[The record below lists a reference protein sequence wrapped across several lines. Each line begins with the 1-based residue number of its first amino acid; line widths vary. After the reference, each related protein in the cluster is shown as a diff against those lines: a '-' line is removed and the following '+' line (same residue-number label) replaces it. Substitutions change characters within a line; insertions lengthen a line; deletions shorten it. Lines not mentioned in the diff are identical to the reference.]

1 MTFRIGLVAGE
12 SSGDMLGQGLI
23 RALRERFPDAEFSG
37 IGGPRMQEEGF
48 SSLEDMER
56 LSVMGFVEPLGRLPE
71 LLGIMRRLQ
80 RHFETWRADVVVGID
95 SPGFNLRLEQRLH
108 DAGLRTVHYVSPSV
122 WAWGRKRVQRMAGSV
137 DLVLALLPF
146 ETAIYEEHGIAAE
159 FVGHPLAD
167 RIDPRAGYDR
177 TLCDTHRESFGISSA
192 GPVVALMPGSR
203 HNEVAR
209 LGLPFLQAFQL
220 CLDARPDLRAVI
232 PCATPARRA
241 QIAAMIEE
249 LPGSV
254 GERCVLMDGQSH
266 EAMLAADVVVLASG
280 TATLEAMLL
289 RRPMVVAYRLAPLTW
304 MLASRLLR
312 VPHVSLPNLL
322 AREEL
327 VPELL
332 QAAVTPDA
340 LRTAI
345 LGWLNDR
352 EAVDRLS
359 RRFDGLH
366 GVLRRNASDR
376 AADAIL
382 QLTRTGG
389 RD

>member
-1 MTFRIGLVAGE
+1 MTLRIGLVAGE

-23 RALRERFPDAEFSG
+23 QALRKRCPDAEFSG

-48 SSLEDMER
+48 RSLEDMDR

-71 LLGIMRRLQ
+71 LLGIMHRLQ
-80 RHFETWRADVVVGID
+80 QHFETWRADVVIGID

-122 WAWGRKRVQRMAGSV
+122 WAWGRKRVERMARSV

-146 ETAIYEEHGIAAE
+146 ETAIYEEQGMAVE

-167 RIDPRAGYDR
+167 RIDPGAGYDR
-177 TLCDTHRESFGISSA
+177 TLRDRHRESFGLSGKA
-192 GPVVALMPGSR
+192 PVVALMPGSR

-209 LGLPFLQAFQL
+209 LGQPFLRAFL
-220 CLDARPDLRAVI
+220 SCLDAQPDLRAVI
-232 PCATPARRA
+232 PCATPARREQMA
-241 QIAAMIEE
+241 TMIES
-249 LPGSV
+249 LSGSLA
-254 GERCVLMDGQSH
+254 ERCVLVDGQSH
-266 EAMLAADVVVLASG
+266 EALLAADVVMLASG
-280 TATLEAMLL
+280 TATLEALLL

-304 MLASRLLR
+304 MLASRLVR

-332 QAAVTPDA
+332 QSAATPAA
-340 LRTAI
+340 LRTAM

-352 EAVDRLS
+352 EAVDRLC
-359 RRFDGLH
+359 RRFDALH
-366 GVLRRNASDR
+366 DVLRCNASDR
-376 AADAIL
+376 AADAVL
-382 QLTRTGG
+382 KLTGKGEGG
-389 RD
+389 